1 MTSEAL
7 AQYSYIRMKVRSP
20 LPKSKLLFV
29 LIFIFLGF
37 IALQIPI
44 NQIVG
49 SRVSF
54 TLFDLLAPISGTF
67 LGSVYGVIVVFLIQG
82 FNLLAHGISNLDK
95 GAIIRLFPTLFAV
108 LYFSLATKSKKNSN
122 YILLFPIL
130 SIIVFN
136 LHPIGKTVWFYS
148 LFWLIP
154 LFVWPLR
161 NRFLL
166 ARALGATFTA
176 HSIGGAIWIW
186 VFNLPAAVW
195 VSLIPIVVIERG
207 IFALGISASYILM
220 NNILAYLAKKRLLT
234 AGFSVDKKYIL
245 QILKS

>member
-1 MTSEAL
+1 
-7 AQYSYIRMKVRSP
+7 
-20 LPKSKLLFV
+20 
-29 LIFIFLGF
+29 
-37 IALQIPI
+37 
-44 NQIVG
+44 
-49 SRVSF
+49 
-54 TLFDLLAPISGTF
+54 
-67 LGSVYGVIVVFLIQG
+67 
-82 FNLLAHGISNLDK
+82 
-95 GAIIRLFPTLFAV
+95 
-108 LYFSLATKSKKNSN
+108 
-122 YILLFPIL
+122 
-130 SIIVFN
+130 
-136 LHPIGKTVWFYS
+136 
-148 LFWLIP
+148 
-154 LFVWPLR
+154 
-161 NRFLL
+161 LL